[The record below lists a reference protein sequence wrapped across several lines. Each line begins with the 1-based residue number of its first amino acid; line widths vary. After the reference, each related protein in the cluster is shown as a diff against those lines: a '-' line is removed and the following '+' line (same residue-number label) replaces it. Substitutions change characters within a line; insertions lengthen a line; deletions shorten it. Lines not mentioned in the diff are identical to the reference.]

1 MYNTYRSNFRR
12 KYNYT
17 SRWSRYSCF
26 NRYCST
32 KCYWKNGNRSQGELK
47 SLKVTVKYKSDSTKA
62 DGAVLSQS
70 LSAGEVVAKDTKI
83 TITVNKI
90 EKKNNDK
97 TNDNNTTNNENTTKP
112 DNTVTHDPTNEVD
125 EH

>member
-1 MYNTYRSNFRR
+1 LLVSIITYLLN
-12 KYNYT
+12 K
-17 SRWSRYSCF
+17 
-26 NRYCST
+26 
-32 KCYWKNGNRSQGELK
+32 
-47 SLKVTVKYKSDSTKA
+47 
-62 DGAVLSQS
+62 VLSQS